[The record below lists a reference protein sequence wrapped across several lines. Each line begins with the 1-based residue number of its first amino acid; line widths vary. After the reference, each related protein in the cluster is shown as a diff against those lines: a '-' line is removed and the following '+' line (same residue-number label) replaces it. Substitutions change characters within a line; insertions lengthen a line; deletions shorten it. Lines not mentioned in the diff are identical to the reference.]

1 MTDRAKPPG
10 SIPGPTSTRNA
21 PNGPIQKERLSDALR
36 NNLRLR
42 KQQARERG
50 ADDGPQRPTLLRPD
64 GK

>member
-10 SIPGPTSTRNA
+10 PIPGKNA

-42 KQQARERG
+42 KEQARERG
-50 ADDGPQRPTLLRPD
+50 ADESPQRPTLLRPD